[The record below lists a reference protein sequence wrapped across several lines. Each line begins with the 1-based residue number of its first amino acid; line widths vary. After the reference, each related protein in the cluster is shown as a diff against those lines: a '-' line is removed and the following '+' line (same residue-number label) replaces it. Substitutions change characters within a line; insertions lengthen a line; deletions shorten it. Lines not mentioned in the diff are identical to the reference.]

1 MVKNSELGSV
11 RGLAVACGLVVIGVG
26 LWVQDNRLA
35 AMPPVA
41 ASTNDP
47 VARVEVALPAASAS
61 SSRTAPPEIWSMDTP
76 LLEKPDPMSATHGA
90 SEAEYRARFLVA
102 AADDLGGLEH
112 AAEIVLASKG
122 PDCEKVAA
130 LRVVCES
137 KSARACSLLQS
148 SVENLPDRS
157 DSRGESVP
165 RFALRCLAE
174 RATLDAT
181 ARETLM
187 VLAWRSE
194 KPIATG
200 ARACAAATLALV
212 ASGNEVWELTR
223 WLERERDQ
231 LVRDAAIEALSRNP
245 DPDALTALH
254 SLGAELPSPP
264 SDLAEQ

>member
-1 MVKNSELGSV
+1 MVKNSGLGSV
-11 RGLAVACGLVVIGVG
+11 GGLAAACALVVSGVG
-26 LWVQDNRLA
+26 LWVQDSRLA
-35 AMPPVA
+35 AMPGVTASPSKELVRVDGVLPVA
-41 ASTNDP
+41 
-47 VARVEVALPAASAS
+47 SAGG
-61 SSRTAPPEIWSMDTP
+61 SRTAPAGVWAIGKP
-76 LLEKPDPMSATHGA
+76 LLEPRERASATHGV
-90 SEAEYRARFLVA
+90 SQAEYRARILAA
-102 AADDLGGLEH
+102 AADDPGGLEH
-112 AAEIVLASKG
+112 AAELVLASNG

-137 KSARACSLLQS
+137 KSARACGLLQS

-157 DSRGESVP
+157 DAQGESVP

-174 RATLDAT
+174 RAATDAT

-187 VLAWRSE
+187 VLAWKSE

-200 ARACAAATLALV
+200 ARASAAATLALV

-223 WLERERDQ
+223 WLEAESEQ

-245 DPDALTALH
+245 DPDALAALH
-254 SLGAELPSPP
+254 SLGAEFPAPT